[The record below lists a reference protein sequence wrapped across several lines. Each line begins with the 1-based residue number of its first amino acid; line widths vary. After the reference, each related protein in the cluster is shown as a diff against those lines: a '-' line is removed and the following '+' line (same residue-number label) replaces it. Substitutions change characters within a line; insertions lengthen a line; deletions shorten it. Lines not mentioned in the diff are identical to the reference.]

1 MVIVWSASGRDLRS
15 GEPVTSENIA
25 EYTPAPGVGTA
36 VRDWFRHAG
45 FESGEVVGPTFSI
58 TAPTEAFEETFGVA
72 VHPAEGGGFVAAA
85 PDGIHG
91 TYELPLDR
99 LPEGLVELVLAVT
112 FEPPAQTFS
121 EEDAAPWL

>member
-1 MVIVWSASGRDLRS
+1 MIVRSASGRDLRS
-15 GEPVTSENIA
+15 GEPVTSGNIA
-25 EYTPAPGVGTA
+25 DYEPAPGVATA
-36 VRDWFRHAG
+36 VGDWFRHAG
-45 FESGEVVGPTFSI
+45 FDSGEVVGPTLSI
-58 TAPTEAFEETFGVA
+58 TAPISAFEETFGVA

-121 EEDAAPWL
+121 KQDAAPWL